1 MKLIVKIL
9 AAALLSSAVL
19 LPNAYSAD
27 ERLKTI
33 REKWQPGTPMVQEF
47 LALYPCHNEE
57 EACSKLPP
65 PPVQIVKFKGE
76 LKGDPAR
83 GKKIATDVRWGN
95 CVACHNLPD
104 QQGGSVG
111 PSLADYGARNLSL
124 DYTYQRIWDTRLF
137 SPDAH
142 MPIYGT
148 NSVLTEDEI
157 RDVMT
162 YIHQK

>member
-1 MKLIVKIL
+1 MKHTVKFVL
-9 AAALLSSAVL
+9 AALLGAVML
-19 LPNAYSAD
+19 VQGTQAAD
-27 ERLKTI
+27 ERLNKI
-33 REKWQPGTPMVQEF
+33 REKWKPGTPMVQEF

-57 EACSKLPP
+57 EPCGKLPP

-76 LKGDPAR
+76 LNGDAAR
-83 GKKIATDVRWGN
+83 GKKIASDVRWGN
-95 CVACHNLPD
+95 CVACHNLPGLP
-104 QQGGSVG
+104 GGNVG
-111 PSLADYGARNLSL
+111 PSLADYGSRNLSL

-157 RDVMT
+157 RDVMA

>member
-1 MKLIVKIL
+1 MNIFKLAMAGLI
-9 AAALLSSAVL
+9 AATALQGTAQ
-19 LPNAYSAD
+19 AED
-27 ERLKTI
+27 ERLKLI
-33 REKWQPGTPMVQEF
+33 RSKWQPGTPMVQEF
-47 LALYPCHNEE
+47 LGLYPCHNEE
-57 EACSKLPP
+57 EPCAKLPP
-65 PPVQIVKFKGE
+65 PPVQVVKFKGE
-76 LKGDPAR
+76 LRGDAAR
-83 GKKIATDVRWGN
+83 GKKIASDVRWGN
-95 CVACHNLPD
+95 CVACHALPD
-104 QQGGSVG
+104 LPGGSVG
-111 PSLADYGARNLSL
+111 PSLADYGKRNLSL

>member
-1 MKLIVKIL
+1 MKSIARTI
-9 AAALLSSAVL
+9 AATLLSSAL
-19 LPNAYSAD
+19 LAPASQAAD
-27 ERLKTI
+27 ERLKII
-33 REKWQPGTPMVQEF
+33 REKWTPGTPMVQEF

-65 PPVQIVKFKGE
+65 PPVQTVKFKGE
-76 LKGDPAR
+76 LTGDAVR

-157 RDVMT
+157 RDVMA
-162 YIHQK
+162 YIHKK